1 MKNIQIK
8 KRIGLVGFTV
18 MTLLLTG
25 VFSAQAHFPWIN
37 LEDSSLSTGRN
48 VKWTIGWGHR
58 FPVAGLM
65 NKSAVGEMFVIGPDG
80 GKITAESVNELQF
93 QSSEGLSAPGAYI
106 VAVSRAAG
114 FYTKTTEGSKRQ
126 SKKGLENVLSC
137 SYSNSYM
144 KAIANVGGE
153 AGPVDAP
160 AGHEMEIIPL
170 VNPATLKVGDFL
182 PFKAVLKGKPY
193 KGDFSATYAG
203 FSPENNVFA
212 YSSSTNAEGHGKIK
226 ILSSGAWLITMTV
239 KEPFAD
245 PEECDVQSFR
255 ASLTF
260 DVL

>member
-1 MKNIQIK
+1 MKKILKN
-8 KRIGLVGFTV
+8 KRVGLTV
-18 MTLLLTG
+18 IAATTLLFTG
-25 VFSAQAHFPWIN
+25 AFSAQAHFPWIN
-37 LEDSSLSTGRN
+37 LEDSALSTGRN

-65 NKSAVGEMFVIGPDG
+65 NKSAVGEMVVIGPDG
-80 GKITAESVNELQF
+80 SKMAAESVNEMQF

-106 VAVSRAAG
+106 IAVSRAAS

-144 KAIANVGGE
+144 KAVANVGGE

-160 AGHEMEIIPL
+160 VGHEMEIIPL

-182 PFKAVLKGKPY
+182 HFKAMFKGKPY

-226 ILSSGAWLITMTV
+226 ILSSGAWLITMTL

-255 ASLTF
+255 SSLTF